1 MFALNVPYPYWSLFP
16 RHLSA
21 PDWVPD
27 FVKVLA
33 QNQKQIDSEI
43 HNKFDSDQVLRVLS
57 KNLAEIGWEV
67 ETGKTKEAKI
77 YRPVLFGDNGI
88 SRVSYEIDG
97 WHPLHKAVLEIESG
111 RGWQGNAFYRDLIRT
126 SIVQDAD
133 FLVLGMRNSYS
144 YGSVKNQ
151 NDFQK
156 AREQLD
162 AIYASGRLNLPFKGI
177 LLFGW

>member
-1 MFALNVPYPYWSLFP
+1 MTYPNWCLFP
-16 RHLSA
+16 RYLIA
-21 PDWVPD
+21 PSWVPD
-27 FVKVLA
+27 FIRVL
-33 QNQKQIDSEI
+33 NQSQKKIDSQT
-43 HNKFDSDQVLRVLS
+43 HNKFDSDQVLKALS
-57 KNLAEIGWEV
+57 DGLCALGWEI

-77 YRPVLFGDNGI
+77 YRPVLFGDNGV

-111 RGWQGNAFYRDLIRT
+111 RGWQGNALYRDLIRT
-126 SIVQDAD
+126 SIVQDAE

-144 YGSVKNQ
+144 YGSVKHQ

-162 AIYASGRLNLPFKGI
+162 AIYASGRLNLPFNGI